1 MTKAIDNRYYDRKD
15 RLTVDELNFFEKEL
29 DKKMI
34 KIQKSLEAISKEL
47 KSVGSLEP
55 RDEGDHAMLAI
66 DSATNN
72 RIFTEQQKSLIL
84 IKRSLNKI
92 KFGTYGIC
100 VDCEEAINIE
110 RLKVKNFTEC
120 CIDCQEERER
130 GFMI

>member
-15 RLTVDELNFFEKEL
+15 RLTKYELDFFEKEL
-29 DKKMI
+29 NKKMI
-34 KIQKSLEAISKEL
+34 KIEKSLEAIVNEL
-47 KSVGSLEP
+47 KSVGDLEP

-92 KFGTYGIC
+92 KFGTYGVC
-100 VDCEEAINIE
+100 SSCEEAINID
-110 RLKVKNFTEC
+110 RLKVKNFTEY
-120 CIDCQEERER
+120 CIDCQEEMER
-130 GFMI
+130 GLI